1 MLQNTGVNTQHVRGA
16 DDSLRR
22 RRAQQFEQ
30 IISKKEKP
38 ETCFK
43 TDTQQHDAYK
53 KKHTHSTFLAKRFV
67 EMLNTVLEL
76 RRF

>member
-22 RRAQQFEQ
+22 RRAQQYEK
-30 IISKKEKP
+30 IISKKKKP

-43 TDTQQHDAYK
+43 TDTQQHDA
-53 KKHTHSTFLAKRFV
+53 
-67 EMLNTVLEL
+67 
-76 RRF
+76 